1 MSRAFGFVSLIVVVG
16 IVMYLFLGQTQSV
29 TPEGTVPS
37 TTIDLT
43 GVRND
48 LMAIAN
54 AERRYFALNASYASL
69 DELAA
74 NGDIEIPTRSHYSY
88 SAETSDTGFRI
99 IATYSGT
106 DPKAPPV
113 ISVDETM
120 TLSNE

>member
-1 MSRAFGFVSLIVVVG
+1 MSRAFGLVSLIVVVG
-16 IVMYLFLGQTQSV
+16 IGLYVFLGQTQSV

-48 LMAIAN
+48 LLAIAN

-74 NGDIEIPTRSHYSY
+74 NGDIEIPTRPHYSY
-88 SAETSDTGFRI
+88 SAETSGTGFRI
-99 IATYSGT
+99 IASYSGP
-106 DPKAPPV
+106 DPKAPQR

-120 TLSNE
+120 TLTNE

>member
-16 IVMYLFLGQTQSV
+16 IGLYVFLGQTQSV
-29 TPEGTVPS
+29 TPEGTIPS

-74 NGDIEIPTRSHYSY
+74 NGDIEIPTRPHYSY

-99 IATYSGT
+99 IASYSGP
-106 DPKAPPV
+106 DPKAPQR

-120 TLSNE
+120 TLTTE